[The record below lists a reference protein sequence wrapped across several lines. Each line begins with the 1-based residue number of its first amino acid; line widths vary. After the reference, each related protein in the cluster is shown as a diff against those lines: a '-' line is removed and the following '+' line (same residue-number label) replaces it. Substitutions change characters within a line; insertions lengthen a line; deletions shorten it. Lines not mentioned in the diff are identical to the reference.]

1 MYPSAL
7 SFPAQLWAKN
17 NNVQSL
23 LLNSKNHEESN
34 KKLFHNISQEFR
46 TVTYDKEKLSIK

>member
-34 KKLFHNISQEFR
+34 KKLFHNNSQEFR